1 MTETKQFDPTKPYC
15 RRDGVPARI
24 IYMLNNSDYPIVVV
38 SQYKDGREWAYNVS
52 LNGCAAIAGSGY
64 SLINIPEKHEVTVYF
79 YRNVNKLIYVSSYR
93 CGGELIAKKVITFEE
108 GEGLE
113 EVG

>member
-1 MTETKQFDPTKPYC
+1 MTETKQFDPNKPYC
-15 RRDGVPARI
+15 RKDGVPAKI
-24 IYMLNNSDYPIVVV
+24 IYTLNSSRYPIVVV
-38 SQYKDGREWAYNVS
+38 SQYSDGREYNYNVS
-52 LNGCAAIAGSGY
+52 LDGCASIAESGY